1 MAGIFLEKSG
11 AVNYPVSLHLGC
23 YTVPVDKGV
32 IEELK
37 KHLDSPV
44 EVFLELTIQKITS
57 NTYLHDLIHR
67 EMKSA
72 GDIPKQISS
81 LQDFVRTYQNK

>member
-1 MAGIFLEKSG
+1 MAGVFLEKSG

-23 YTVPVDKGV
+23 YTVPVDKGT

-37 KHLDSPV
+37 GHLDSPA
-44 EVFLELTIQKITS
+44 EAFLELTIQKITV
-57 NTYLHDLIHR
+57 NTYLHDLIHM
-67 EMKSA
+67 EMNKA

-81 LQDFVRTYQNK
+81 LQDFVRAYQNK

>member
-23 YTVPVDKGV
+23 YTVPVDKGT

-37 KHLDSPV
+37 EHLDSPA
-44 EVFLELTIQKITS
+44 EAFLDLTIEKITL
-57 NTYLHDLIHR
+57 NTYLQDLIRR

-81 LQDFVRTYQNK
+81 LQDFVRTYKNR